1 MRRNSPTP
9 HDVQPLCRSPS
20 DRPICLAPPV
30 SLCSGVRSACN
41 TASPPR
47 PAEPQTRAP
56 ARPVSLFPRRRGPR
70 GLGAREAGRPQPL
83 IYESDN
89 ENPIRLLSLRK
100 RSCRKKAAC
109 VSSAL
114 TQAALTAAAGGG
126 ARPAGGA
133 RGTAGRRCPPRRAPP
148 CAAPP
153 NLSRLPPLQPVCL
166 PDRTPPAL
174 ALSPRSR
181 AVPRDPPVAPCHP
194 PLRTLSVVS
203 RATPTRIR
211 APLVPLP

>member
-153 NLSRLPPLQPVCL
+153 NLSRLPPLQPLCASLTAHL
-166 PDRTPPAL
+166 PP
-174 ALSPRSR
+174 SHS
-181 AVPRDPPVAPCHP
+181 PRDPVPYPAIPLSHPAIPHCAPSLQSPVPPPRESGHP
-194 PLRTLSVVS
+194 
-203 RATPTRIR
+203 
-211 APLVPLP
+211 